1 MTVASR
7 FAPRVA
13 VLIDAEN
20 VSYKHAEAILDQIR
34 KFGGTVEVGAY
45 GSKAV
50 CKGWMEQL
58 KGIQPRRMSPQKTGK
73 GNVVDM
79 AMMLDAMVFLL
90 RQKVSH
96 MYLVTSDSDF
106 IPLVRKLKLHKCRAV
121 VFAEDKASDR
131 LKSECDEFVLLKRHE
146 G

>member
-79 AMMLDAMVFLL
+79 TIMLDAMVYVL
-90 RQKVSH
+90 REKVSH
-96 MYLVTSDSDF
+96 MCIVTSDRDYVPLLRHLKQLDCQTTVFGESKTPKPLRNACDQF
-106 IPLVRKLKLHKCRAV
+106 I
-121 VFAEDKASDR
+121 
-131 LKSECDEFVLLKRHE
+131 LLKQA
-146 G
+146 